1 MKFNNTYYPGSY
13 IISPL
18 EISESLSDYSV
29 INIREYNF
37 YLSEDILVDYTE
49 NEDGYILLIG
59 YCFDIRDG
67 LLSQKNILENLLSQ
81 NDIVSE
87 LDYINGRYIIFRHK
101 DEKLELYSDAS
112 QLQPLVYHKKSR
124 SLASHDKLLANLL
137 RDNEAEIKQREDLS
151 HHTELD
157 YTRFYEVFKLNPSLM
172 LDMNNFT
179 FTRIYPRT
187 DLTEETPEKIHK
199 EITPYLDESI
209 NWLKNNKNEK
219 FLTITG
225 GIDSR
230 VSASL
235 SKGVSGIEYLTY
247 LTPQK
252 KLATKMAKNIYKI
265 DEDITRQ
272 MKSNL
277 GWKHEIINIFNFQ
290 VPKEQYREY
299 NALFNSKHSFGLRNY
314 YENHKNYRHA
324 LHVKSTVF
332 GMGKADFKM
341 NLDNPEENFDFY
353 TSCLHGLPDTLISS
367 DSFDEEI
374 KEYYERNLVD
384 EGVTR
389 GRHYFDM
396 FHLESRMGNWH
407 STLTLETD
415 PQTDEFIFTNT
426 RLLIDY
432 IQQPSI
438 SERRD
443 YTLYKKIINNY
454 WPALLH
460 FGINNNLNYYEQE
473 TKNNF
478 SCANLN
484 IKGSSNLVFDVKA
497 DQLSAKPKKTPISF
511 DDLFTIKLNSS
522 ENKKYLLK
530 STYSNPKGQGNIR
543 VIIRTNKEHNVYD
556 ITKLND
562 GVEIDVSPEGIL
574 IIMMYNRQFINSS
587 WKDAGELLLE
597 SL

>member
-1 MKFNNTYYPGSY
+1 
-13 IISPL
+13 
-18 EISESLSDYSV
+18 
-29 INIREYNF
+29 
-37 YLSEDILVDYTE
+37 
-49 NEDGYILLIG
+49 
-59 YCFDIRDG
+59 
-67 LLSQKNILENLLSQ
+67 
-81 NDIVSE
+81 
-87 LDYINGRYIIFRHK
+87 
-101 DEKLELYSDAS
+101 
-112 QLQPLVYHKKSR
+112 
-124 SLASHDKLLANLL
+124 
-137 RDNEAEIKQREDLS
+137 
-151 HHTELD
+151 
-157 YTRFYEVFKLNPSLM
+157 
-172 LDMNNFT
+172 
-179 FTRIYPRT
+179 
-187 DLTEETPEKIHK
+187 
-199 EITPYLDESI
+199 
-209 NWLKNNKNEK
+209 
-219 FLTITG
+219 
-225 GIDSR
+225 
-230 VSASL
+230 
-235 SKGVSGIEYLTY
+235 
-247 LTPQK
+247 
-252 KLATKMAKNIYKI
+252 
-265 DEDITRQ
+265 
-272 MKSNL
+272 
-277 GWKHEIINIFNFQ
+277 
-290 VPKEQYREY
+290 
-299 NALFNSKHSFGLRNY
+299 
-314 YENHKNYRHA
+314 
-324 LHVKSTVF
+324 
-332 GMGKADFKM
+332 
-341 NLDNPEENFDFY
+341 
-353 TSCLHGLPDTLISS
+353 
-367 DSFDEEI
+367 
-374 KEYYERNLVD
+374 
-384 EGVTR
+384 
-389 GRHYFDM
+389 
-396 FHLESRMGNWH
+396 MGNWH

-478 SCANLN
+478 SFKNLS